1 MRLATAQQKGEL
13 SCYRA
18 VRTETKITKKDT
30 GRAESPLRK
39 LGLALWP
46 QLIRGFTLDNVGGK
60 MWASSLRVLRVCR
73 HIIRQ

>member
-1 MRLATAQQKGEL
+1 MRLATAHQKGEL
-13 SCYRA
+13 GCYRA

-30 GRAESPLRK
+30 GRVQSPLRK

-46 QLIRGFTLDNVGGK
+46 QIIRAFTLDNVGGK
-60 MWASSLRVLRVCR
+60 MWESSLRVLRLCR